1 MTIID
6 MKTDK
11 WLPRLREKVE
21 YDCGEI
27 GGGNFWSDGTLL
39 CPVCNGGNHS
49 MYVLNFIEYRG
60 KVDFAIY

>member
-1 MTIID
+1 
-6 MKTDK
+6 
-11 WLPRLREKVE
+11 LPRLREKVE

-27 GGGNFWSDGTLL
+27 AGRNFWSDGTLL

-49 MYVLNFIEYRG
+49 MYVLNFIGYRG